1 MDKKEKGK
9 NFETLD
15 SDPRDSEDFESE
27 GDKAEVDGYKYK
39 NDDKF
44 IFFQVNQFVRKI
56 INEDLSLSHI
66 KQEVIQATREKIKK
80 LESVMLPLIGEYKR
94 KFNDFWFSD
103 NLISFSPYKNRV
115 KIRFYSRYFFYEAFI
130 ILLNCRNIIIFWA
143 ILLVLV
149 GGFFLFMI
157 LLVYNLNFYLYLSV
171 LLTYIQRLLIFTILI
186 VLLGFMFGFM
196 NKFW

>member
-15 SDPRDSEDFESE
+15 SDPRDSEDSE

-115 KIRFYSRYFFYEAFI
+115 KIRFYFRYFFYEAFI

-143 ILLVLV
+143 ILLV

-171 LLTYIQRLLIFTILI
+171 LLTYIQTYIQRLLIFTILI